1 MRLRLVRQLFGFPSM
16 NYAQEMTRPRERG
29 GVVADNLARLIGD
42 RSVNSW
48 AKAHQLDQPTVRR
61 ILIGEMSPTE
71 QTITK
76 IANAIGMAAWQLLVP
91 GLDPKSPPVL
101 KEASQAERELYEK
114 IRADLEALQNLR
126 QA

>member
-1 MRLRLVRQLFGFPSM
+1 MDHT
-16 NYAQEMTRPRERG
+16 ADMTRPRERG
-29 GVVADNLARLIGD
+29 GVVAENLARLIGD

-76 IANAIGMAAWQLLVP
+76 IAHAIGLAAWQLLVP
-91 GLDPKSPPVL
+91 EMDPRSPPVL
-101 KEASQAERELYEK
+101 REANGAEKALYEK
-114 IRADLEALQNLR
+114 IRADLDALQKLR
-126 QA
+126 GT